1 MRDSYMLYMDKLQGE
16 YKDTFQRI
24 STYVLSKNVDTDTVE
39 TQMGEL
45 LDTFLLAQE
54 ENRPVGKIV
63 GNNLEAFCKT
73 FCSQFG
79 WQNLIMDL
87 IDRWK
92 IFAWLFIVVGVTEI
106 VFMIMDAVSGLEV
119 DFWSYESTFNITGYI
134 IGGVIVIGIETIVNS
149 VTVKLLFKKKNVKDV
164 MKTINA
170 IQIATI
176 VICFIVVFALL
187 QSDAFN
193 FIKIPSWTL
202 LVAGCTYLIAYY
214 FFNKERVKERKK
226 NKVSLFGMIKEEI
239 EMDVDVEFQKEMQKI
254 YEKKNAKMLRKGKA
268 EWTWEDFLDYQEKDV
283 QKAYKLKPLYD
294 WLPVIVTFPL
304 GFWWYLDNGFGVAL
318 IIYVIILLV
327 VEFFVIKGMWKIVKG
342 AVDTKMV
349 WVETE
354 RKKLEKNNNV
364 IHEDEV

>member
-1 MRDSYMLYMDKLQGE
+1 MRDSYMLYMDRLQGE
-16 YKDTFQRI
+16 YKDTFQKI
-24 STYVLSKNVDTDTVE
+24 STYVLSKNVDKDTME

-54 ENRPVGKIV
+54 EERPVEKIV
-63 GNNLEAFCKT
+63 GNNLETFCKT

-92 IFAWLFIVVGVTEI
+92 IFAWLFVVVGVTEI

-119 DFWSYESTFNITGYI
+119 DFWNYESTFNITGYI
-134 IGGVIVIGIETIVNS
+134 IGGVIIMGIEVIVNS
-149 VTVKLLFKKKNVKDV
+149 ITIKLLFKKKNVKNV

-176 VICFIVVFALL
+176 VICFVIVFALL
-187 QSDAFN
+187 QSDTFN
-193 FIKIPSWTL
+193 FIKLPAWIL
-202 LVAGCTYLIAYY
+202 LVIGGTYLAAYY

-239 EMDVDVEFQKEMQKI
+239 EMDTDVEFQKGMQKT
-254 YEKKNAKMLRKGKA
+254 YEKKRAKMLRKGKT
-268 EWTWEDFLDYQEKDV
+268 EWTWEDFIDYQEKDV

-294 WLPVIVTFPL
+294 WLPVIITLPL
-304 GFWWYLDNGFGVAL
+304 GFLWYLDNGFGVSL
-318 IIYVIILLV
+318 IIYVVILFV
-327 VEFFVIKGMWKIVKG
+327 VEFLLIKGMWKIVKS
-342 AVDTKMV
+342 ALDVKQSWIV
-349 WVETE
+349 VEK
-354 RKKLEKNNNV
+354 KKLKES
-364 IHEDEV
+364 DEV